1 MLPVFP
7 LFFVYKRR
15 LGVSSFTIEDSS
27 VFNMRTNLLLFVHV
41 DLKSLDSRSIA
52 LEKQTAFLL
61 FEYTMD
67 NHLFAYNG
75 EGKFVMLMVS
85 KIYSVVNV
93 L

>member
-7 LFFVYKRR
+7 LFFVCKRR

-27 VFNMRTNLLLFVHV
+27 VSNMRTNLLFFVHV
-41 DLKSLDSRSIA
+41 DLKSLYSRSIA

-75 EGKFVMLMVS
+75 EGKFVMLMFS
-85 KIYSVVNV
+85 KIY
-93 L
+93 